1 MAFSRFC
8 KFAIKSSKPAIFN
21 RQIFNSSSSR
31 YAIGVKIDSGKFFGR
46 SNPKITLKTTKNQ
59 TIWKD

>member
-1 MAFSRFC
+1 MTFLRFN

-21 RQIFNSSSSR
+21 RQIFNSSSR
-31 YAIGVKIDSGKFFGR
+31 YSIGVKIDTGKFFGT

>member
-1 MAFSRFC
+1 MIFLRFC

-21 RQIFNSSSSR
+21 RQIFNSSSR
-31 YAIGVKIDSGKFFGR
+31 YAIGVKIDTGKFFGR